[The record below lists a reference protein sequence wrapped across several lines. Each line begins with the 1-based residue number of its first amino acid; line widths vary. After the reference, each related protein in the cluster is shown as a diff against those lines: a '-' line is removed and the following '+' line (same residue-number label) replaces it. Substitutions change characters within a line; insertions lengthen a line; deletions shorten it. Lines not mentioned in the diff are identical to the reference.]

1 MIPVRLKLKDFLSYS
16 DPDPLDFTAFDVGA
30 LIGDN
35 GAGKSALLDA
45 MTFALFGA
53 ARGCEGGQNQD
64 RLIRDGADE
73 TEVDFTFSLG
83 GLEHRIVRRRTRK
96 GKGDLNFMVSDG
108 DTWTNLAGE
117 TLRETDAR
125 LASVLRMD
133 YKTFTAS
140 AFFVQGRSEDFLS
153 RLGPEQRKEV
163 FVRLLDLETYEKLED
178 AARSRSRE
186 AERRRSGLADRIAEF
201 EGSSAEVEATE
212 VELDAAEKAA
222 SEIASA
228 IDSLATELDST
239 QKTLTDLEKKE
250 AVLHAALESLAE
262 TDRAVNEADSSLTSK
277 RDLLSD
283 IDKLLARSEEVAE
296 AVEEAASVRKRE
308 AQALEEQA
316 RAADIDRRCVVLEQ
330 ELIAEEKSIRRRLA
344 DSSARAKV
352 ISKEIESLESDQA
365 RAQELEKQLKDV
377 HSLEEAVKRNETQL
391 EECRLTGAR
400 SDAQLSALKERLAD
414 TKERLTLLASP
425 GAECP
430 VCGEPLDA
438 KHRAQAKKKLQ
449 TEASEA
455 KATQELE
462 KATLE
467 AARKEFKHCVEEGKR
482 IKRALADVASAS
494 AQREALLAKL
504 ERAPSLRKEAT
515 ALASQIASDET
526 ALAEDSFGA
535 QMRQELEALRSE
547 LAGAY
552 DADAHA
558 LLRSR
563 LEELR
568 GFEELS
574 GKIKQATQQRSLL
587 GEEIASLEAR
597 RVELDD
603 TLGQRR
609 AGIEELRAGIE
620 DLPGERRKQDELGSR
635 LEQLRRDQADRSAAA
650 ARLAERLE
658 TARRATADLEAT
670 RIAEVQAAAEHRS
683 YRRLTEA
690 FGRGGIPDLIIDNA
704 LPELEEEAN
713 RILGALSD
721 YEMSVHFQMEKLTK
735 TGKPRDTFDV
745 LVHHDGGVRDFSM
758 FSGGE
763 AFRIAFSVRL
773 AMSKLLVRRAGAR
786 LETLVVDEGF
796 GTQDPQGRER
806 LVEALN
812 LARKEFSKVLVIT
825 HLDDLK
831 DLFGAQIRVW
841 KDPRAGSV
849 FEVQPA

>member
-1 MIPVRLKLKDFLSYS
+1 MIPIRLRLKDFLSYS
-16 DPDPLDFTAFDVGA
+16 DPDPLDFTDFEVGA

-96 GKGDLNFMVSDG
+96 GKGDLNFMMSDG

-125 LASVLRMD
+125 VASVLRMD

-163 FVRLLDLETYEKLED
+163 FVRLLDLEAYEKLED
-178 AARSRSRE
+178 AARSRARE
-186 AERRRSGLADRIAEF
+186 AERRRSGLADRIAEL
-201 EGSSAEVEATE
+201 EGSSAEVEAAE
-212 VELDAAEKAA
+212 AELDAAEKAA
-222 SEIASA
+222 SDIALA
-228 IDSLATELDST
+228 IDSLATELDGA
-239 QKTLTDLEKKE
+239 QMTLTDLEKKE
-250 AVLHAALESLAE
+250 AVLNAALESQAE
-262 TDRAVNEADSSLTSK
+262 TERAAREADSSLASK
-277 RDLLSD
+277 RDLLTD

-296 AVEEAASVRKRE
+296 AVEEAASVRERE
-308 AQALEEQA
+308 VRAREEQA
-316 RAADIDRRCVVLEQ
+316 KAADIDRRCVVLEQ
-330 ELIAEEKSIRRRLA
+330 ELIAEDKSIRQRLA
-344 DSSARAKV
+344 DSSKRAKA
-352 ISKEIESLESDQA
+352 IAKEIEGLESDHV
-365 RAQELEKQLKDV
+365 RAQELEKQLQDSR
-377 HSLEEAVKRNETQL
+377 SLEEAEKRNESHL
-391 EECRLTGAR
+391 EGCRLTGAR
-400 SDAQLSALKERLAD
+400 ADAQLTALKEKFAD
-414 TKERLTLLASP
+414 AKERMTLLASG

-438 KHRAQAKKKLQ
+438 KHRAQAKRKLQ
-449 TEASEA
+449 TEAAEL
-455 KATQELE
+455 KAQQESE

-467 AARKEFKHCVEEGKR
+467 TARKELKRCVEEGER

-504 ERAPSLRKEAT
+504 ERAPALREEAS
-515 ALASQIASDET
+515 ALALQIGSDEA
-526 ALAEDSFGA
+526 ALGDGSFGEEI
-535 QMRQELEALRSE
+535 RKDLEALRSE

-552 DADAHA
+552 DAEAHT

-587 GEEIASLEAR
+587 DEEIASLEAR
-597 RVELDD
+597 RIELES

-609 AGIEELRAGIE
+609 TVIEELRAGIE
-620 DLPGERRKQDELGSR
+620 DLPVQRRKRTELGTRIDELR
-635 LEQLRRDQADRSAAA
+635 REQTSHSAAA
-650 ARLAERLE
+650 ARLSERLD
-658 TARRATADLEAT
+658 TARRAAADLEAT
-670 RIAEVQAAAEHRS
+670 RTAEVQAAAEHRS

-812 LARKEFSKVLVIT
+812 LARTEFSKVLVIT

>member
-1 MIPVRLKLKDFLSYS
+1 MIPIRLMLKDFLSYS
-16 DPDPLDFTAFDVGA
+16 DPGPLDFSEFEVGA

-96 GKGDLNFMVSDG
+96 GKGDLNFLVSDG

-125 LASVLRMD
+125 VASVLRMD

-153 RLGPEQRKEV
+153 RLGPEQRKDV
-163 FVRLLDLETYEKLED
+163 FVRLLDLESYERLED

-186 AERRRSGLADRIAEF
+186 AERRRSVHADRIAEL
-201 EGSSAEVEATE
+201 EGSPAEVEATQA
-212 VELDAAEKAA
+212 ELAAAEKAA
-222 SEIASA
+222 AELASSV
-228 IDSLATELDST
+228 DGLAAKLDT
-239 QKTLTDLEKKE
+239 AQKTLSELETKE
-250 AVLHAALESLAE
+250 AVLNAALESLAE
-262 TDRAVNEADSSLTSK
+262 TQATAQDVDASLASK
-277 RDLLSD
+277 RDLLAD
-283 IDKLLARSEEVAE
+283 IDKLVARSDEVAK
-296 AVEEAASVRKRE
+296 AVDEAASIRERE
-308 AQALEEQA
+308 AAAREELA
-316 RAADIDRRCVVLEQ
+316 KATEIDRRCAVLEQ
-330 ELIAEEKSIRRRLA
+330 NLVAEEKTIRQRLR
-344 DSSARAKV
+344 DSSARTQVLAK
-352 ISKEIESLESDQA
+352 ELAALDNDHA
-365 RAQELEKQLKDV
+365 RAQELEKQLKDAT
-377 HSLEEAVKRNETQL
+377 SLEDAGKLNDERL
-391 EECRLTGAR
+391 EECREKGAR
-400 SDAQLSALKERLAD
+400 ADAQLTALKEKLAD
-414 TKERLTLLASP
+414 IKERMALLTSG

-438 KHRAQAKKKLQ
+438 AHRAQAKKKLQ
-449 TEASEA
+449 TEAG
-455 KATQELE
+455 ELKTLQDSE
-462 KATLE
+462 KAVIDT
-467 AARKEFKHCVEEGKR
+467 ARKEFKRCVEDGKR
-482 IKRALADVASAS
+482 IKRTLAEIASGS

-504 ERAPSLRKEAT
+504 ERAPVLRDEAT
-515 ALASQIASDET
+515 ALEAQIASDEASLT
-526 ALAEDSFGA
+526 DSSFGKDL
-535 QMRQELEALRSE
+535 RDELEALRTE

-552 DADAHA
+552 DAEAHA
-558 LLRSR
+558 SLRSR
-563 LEELR
+563 LDELR
-568 GFEELS
+568 PFEELS
-574 GKIKQATQQRSLL
+574 GKIKQATEQRTLL
-587 GEEIASLEAR
+587 GKEIASLEVR
-597 RVELDD
+597 RDELESS
-603 TLGQRR
+603 LGQRR
-609 AGIEELRAGIE
+609 AGIEELRAGIGE
-620 DLPGERRKQDELGSR
+620 LPEKQRRRDELASR
-635 LEQLRRDQADRSAAA
+635 LEELRRDQADRSSTA

-658 TARRATADLEAT
+658 TARRAAADLEAA
-670 RIAEVQAAAEHRS
+670 RSAEIQAAAEQRS

-812 LARKEFSKVLVIT
+812 LARTEFSKVLVIT
-825 HLDDLK
+825 HVDDLK
-831 DLFGAQIRVW
+831 DLFGAQICVR
-841 KDPRAGSV
+841 KDPKAGSV

>member
-1 MIPVRLKLKDFLSYS
+1 MIPIRLKLKDFLSYS
-16 DPDPLDFTAFDVGA
+16 DPDPLDFTAFEVGA

-96 GKGDLNFMVSDG
+96 GKGDLNFLVSDG
-108 DTWTNLAGE
+108 ETWTNLAGE

-125 LASVLRMD
+125 VASVLRMD

-163 FVRLLDLETYEKLED
+163 FVRLLDLEAYEKLEET
-178 AARSRSRE
+178 ARSRSRE
-186 AERRRSGLADRIAEF
+186 AERRRGGLADRIAEL
-201 EGSSAEVEATE
+201 EGASAELEATQA
-212 VELDAAEKAA
+212 ELATAEKASADLAA
-222 SEIASA
+222 SV
-228 IDSLATELDST
+228 DGLAAELDGAQRT
-239 QKTLTDLEKKE
+239 VGELEQKE
-250 AVLHAALESLAE
+250 AVLNAALESLAE
-262 TDRAVNEADSSLTSK
+262 TERAATEADSSLTGK
-277 RDLLSD
+277 RDLLIE
-283 IDKLLARSEEVAE
+283 IDKLLARSEEVAR
-296 AVEEAASVRKRE
+296 AVEEAVAVRERE
-308 AQALEEQA
+308 ARAREEQA
-316 RAADIDRRCVVLEQ
+316 KAADIDRRCVVLEQ

-344 DSSARAKV
+344 DSSTRANTLA
-352 ISKEIESLESDQA
+352 KEIEGLEADHV
-365 RAQELEKQLKDV
+365 RAEALEKQLQDA
-377 HSLEEAVKRNETQL
+377 HLLEEAEKRNEIQL
-391 EECRLTGAR
+391 EECRLAGAR
-400 SDAQLSALKERLAD
+400 ADAQAAAIREKLADAKERM
-414 TKERLTLLASP
+414 TLLTSG

-449 TEASEA
+449 SEA
-455 KATQELE
+455 AGLKTQQDSENAALE
-462 KATLE
+462 TS
-467 AARKEFKHCVEEGKR
+467 RKEFKRCVEERKR
-482 IKRALADVASAS
+482 IKRARDDIASVS

-504 ERAPSLRKEAT
+504 ERAPALREEAS
-515 ALASQIASDET
+515 ALASQIASDEA
-526 ALAEDSFGA
+526 ALGEASFGEGL
-535 QMRQELEALRSE
+535 RKKLETMRSE

-552 DADAHA
+552 NAEEHS

-587 GEEIASLEAR
+587 AEDIASLEAR
-597 RVELDD
+597 RAELESG
-603 TLGQRR
+603 LGQRR
-609 AGIEELRAGIE
+609 TVIEELRAGIE
-620 DLPGERRKQDELGSR
+620 DLPRERRRRDELATR
-635 LEQLRRDQADRSAAA
+635 LDELRREQADLTAAA
-650 ARLAERLE
+650 ARLSERLE
-658 TARRATADLEAT
+658 AARRAAADLEAT
-670 RIAEVQAAAEHRS
+670 RTAEVQAAAEHRS

-735 TGKPRDTFDV
+735 SGKTRDTFDV

-812 LARKEFSKVLVIT
+812 LARAEFSKVLVIT

-841 KDPRAGSV
+841 KDPGAGSV
-849 FEVQPA
+849 FDVQPA